1 MAAVLLVD
9 DNGEVL
15 DAQRAL
21 LESAGYV
28 VEVATDGAEALHL
41 LRNGFRPSVILLDIM
56 MPGID
61 GFQFREMQMSIPELA
76 PIPVIVYSG
85 YTVDTRRLAQLR
97 PVAFLQKP
105 FDPERMLELIA
116 GAARGGPAAVS
127 H

>member
-1 MAAVLLVD
+1 MRPVLLVE

-21 LESAGYV
+21 LESAGYL

-41 LRNGFRPSVILLDIM
+41 LRNGLKPSVILLDIM
-56 MPGID
+56 MPGMD
-61 GFQFREMQMSIPELA
+61 GFQFRAMQLSIPEFA

-85 YTVDTRRLAQLR
+85 YLVDAARLAQLGA
-97 PVAFLQKP
+97 VAFLQKP
-105 FDPERMLELIA
+105 FDPERMLQLIA
-116 GAARGGPAAVS
+116 GATHAT